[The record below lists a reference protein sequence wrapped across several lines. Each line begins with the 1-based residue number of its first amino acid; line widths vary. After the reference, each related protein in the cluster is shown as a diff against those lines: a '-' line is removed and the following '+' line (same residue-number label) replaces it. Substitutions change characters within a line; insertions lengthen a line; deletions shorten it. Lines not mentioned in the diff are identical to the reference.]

1 MTDLIDD
8 LYIVVRVLTEDGYPS
23 RYANSVANAIYKLE
37 RQADRIKEL
46 EGSLIQTDF
55 ECYCE

>member
-1 MTDLIDD
+1 MSDLIDD
-8 LYIVVRVLTEDGYPS
+8 LHIIMRVLMEDGYPFKYS
-23 RYANSVANAIYKLE
+23 NSIANAIRKLE
-37 RQADRIKEL
+37 EQATRIKEL

>member
-1 MTDLIDD
+1 MSDLIDD
-8 LYIVVRVLTEDGYPS
+8 LNIVMRVLMEDGYPS
-23 RYANSVANAIYKLE
+23 EYANTIANAIYTLE
-37 RQADRIKEL
+37 RQAKRIKEL

>member
-1 MTDLIDD
+1 MSDLIDD
-8 LYIVVRVLTEDGYPS
+8 LHDVMRILMEDAYPAK
-23 RYANSVANAIYKLE
+23 YAYSVSKAICTLE
-37 RQADRIKEL
+37 QQAARIKEL

>member
-1 MTDLIDD
+1 MSDLIENLD
-8 LYIVVRVLTEDGYPS
+8 IVVRVLTEDGYPS
-23 RYANSVANAIYKLE
+23 EYASSVVTAIHILEQQAN
-37 RQADRIKEL
+37 RIKEL